1 MKWCSMSK
9 QSILFCTGKTDG
21 YSHYWLLKRK
31 QTARHYY
38 LRNHIHDSIIYN
50 EEIFTC
56 LCVHNFDSFKCALF
70 CCTYWWRLQWWW
82 WRRRRRRHNVFDKN
96 QPIFCTLLMLC
107 IHWNATTA
115 RWSYMNSLLCYCFG
129 MLLTSFC
136 IAYARLFWILIHII
150 FQFVLHI
157 YDSRSTRLQSR
168 RHSQCNIGSLF
179 LLCMWTSEHMCAM
192 RIHILMNSPWCFLT
206 LCTCLSLSLSILLRL
221 AISHEEQKCCWYDMN
236 ALAPAKPFIT
246 YCT

>member
-1 MKWCSMSK
+1 MSK
-9 QSILFCTGKTDG
+9 QSIHFCTGKTDG
-21 YSHYWLLKRK
+21 YNHYWLLKRK

-70 CCTYWWRLQWWW
+70 FAVHIDGDYNDDDDDDDGGGTMFLTKTIR
-82 WRRRRRRHNVFDKN
+82 F
-96 QPIFCTLLMLC
+96 FCTLLMLC
-107 IHWNATTA
+107 IYWNATTV
-115 RWSYMNSLLCYCFG
+115 RSSYMNSLLCYCFG

-150 FQFVLHI
+150 FQFVLHT
-157 YDSRSTRLQSR
+157 YDSHSTRLQSR
-168 RHSQCNIGSLF
+168 RHSHCNIGSLF

-192 RIHILMNSPWCFLT
+192 RIHILMNFLQCFLT
-206 LCTCLSLSLSILLRL
+206 LFTCLSLFPSLF
-221 AISHEEQKCCWYDMN
+221 D
-236 ALAPAKPFIT
+236 
-246 YCT
+246 